1 MFFLFYYKS
10 IKTLK
15 NIYMNLNKFAISILL
30 FSLAACATQRPVLY
44 PNSHLQTVGEVQA
57 KQDIDECMRQAE
69 NYVKTR
75 PEGEIA
81 ASTAKGG
88 VTGAVV
94 GGAVG
99 AVTGNLGRGLGAG
112 AAGGAAWGFMRGLF
126 KSAEPSPI
134 QKEFVNRCLR
144 EKGYEPIGWE

>member
-1 MFFLFYYKS
+1 MY
-10 IKTLK
+10 
-15 NIYMNLNKFAISILL
+15 LNKVAISILL
-30 FSLAACATQRPVLY
+30 ISLTSCATQRPVLY
-44 PNSHLQTVGEVQA
+44 PNNHLKEVGEDQA
-57 KQDIDECMRQAE
+57 KQDIADCLRQAE
-69 NYVKTR
+69 NYAKTH
-75 PEGEIA
+75 PEAQIA
-81 ASTAKGG
+81 ESTIKGG

-126 KSAEPSPI
+126 KSSTPSPVH
-134 QKEFVNRCLR
+134 KEFVNRCLR

>member
-1 MFFLFYYKS
+1 
-10 IKTLK
+10 
-15 NIYMNLNKFAISILL
+15 MNLSKPAILILL
-30 FSLAACATQRPVLY
+30 FSLTACAAQRPVLY
-44 PNSHLQTVGEVQA
+44 PNPHLQSVGDAQA
-57 KQDIDECMRQAE
+57 KQDIDECIRQAE
-69 NYVKTR
+69 HYVKTN
-75 PEGEIA
+75 PEAKIA
-81 ASTAKGG
+81 ESTAIGG

-126 KSAEPSPI
+126 KSSEPSPV